1 MDRLSRTNH
10 ETRSFGQVNAQGRA
24 FVASFPA
31 KVLRMI
37 LVFTLVFFSTWHL
50 QYSYAYGDETD
61 DSSSST
67 DQPTTGGGT
76 DEGGEE
82 DGSGSTG
89 GEGGEGGEGGDPQ
102 PVSYTVFFDAAG
114 GTIGSDPSGTYQ
126 EGEAIVLPEVTYEGY
141 DFQGWNWNENN
152 YAAGT
157 EFPVTEN
164 LSFTASWKEKEKEK
178 FNIFFDPAGGIL
190 ENDLSG
196 EYEAGAEIVLPE
208 VTLEDNTF
216 LYWDTAEY
224 TAGSTYVVTESRTFV
239 AKWEKNSITYSYI
252 NNLEILPE
260 KIEKEEEE
268 YPEAKDIPAFEDGA
282 TLTLDGK
289 EKRTYQL
296 RARIS
301 ITDALSNGETQ
312 DAEGSP
318 VVVSGSLADMKISN
332 NKAAEGEEPQY
343 FSDLTWEIT
352 SAINDKGEDVSGNE
366 DLVKLDEK
374 TGELTIAPGVKVG
387 IRCTTP
393 DGEVGELQ
401 KELIAELPSSEV
413 KPVNII
419 TISYDANGGEGTVQT
434 TVSDGSEEVTLAG
447 GEGLT
452 APQDNSSSAAS
463 SSSSATSAE
472 PSAPS
477 SDATDSSSS
486 KSKKKVY
493 TFKGWNTAADGKGT
507 SLDAAGTYKIEDL
520 IALAKEVTDGNSSE
534 DPAASTSSDAA
545 QTQTTKHYKLTL
557 YADWNETEEENSDDS
572 IDGEEFDGKARIDI
586 SYHPVPKGKF
596 ATLKP
601 VIYGVGRL
609 SFAYVWERSTDGGAT
624 WSRIESTGLTEHRV
638 MTDDESIGK
647 HLYRV
652 SMYADKLI
660 DDDNILT
667 SAPVTITEGT
677 SDYVQL
683 TYNTVKQGETTEFTV
698 EAGTD
703 FTDGTF
709 TWYISNDNGAT
720 FTRIQG
726 ANGRSHSVV
735 TNEEYLGSMFRV
747 VAKSKDG
754 KKTAQDTVTLV
765 ALDPDHDPIDTE
777 NPMGKDDNNAG
788 GSSSSTAPGNDDE
801 RVNDNSGDQGPADI
815 GENDNETT
823 DDTES
828 DGPQGNGGEAEIY
841 DSPEGE
847 PIEEDSNNDEGYGP
861 WVDNDDPKAETP
873 EPTPAPEPVNIVPH
887 DEPAP
892 VEEPTETPADPA
904 LDIIVD
910 PEVSQKIAA
919 EQPQTQELGQKWR
932 ELSVMPN
939 PEEIKQVL
947 DSNPLAPFV
956 IPLTIALITCGMME
970 RLLFFRRQMQDSDAV
985 FA

>member
-1 MDRLSRTNH
+1 MV
-10 ETRSFGQVNAQGRA
+10 FQGRTHQKTK
-24 FVASFPA
+24 SFKQSNTHVCALTTSLPA
-31 KVLRMI
+31 KILRMI
-37 LVFTLVFFSTWHL
+37 MVFTLAFFSTWHL
-50 QYSYAYGDETD
+50 QYSYAYGDEND
-61 DSSSST
+61 GNST
-67 DQPTTGGGT
+67 TEQPAASN
-76 DEGGEE
+76 ENE
-82 DGSGSTG
+82 SGSTG
-89 GEGGEGGEGGDPQ
+89 SGNSDSQ
-102 PVSYTVFFDAAG
+102 PTTYTVSFNPANG
-114 GTIGSDPSGTYQ
+114 ILESDPSGNYT
-126 EGEAIVLPEVTYEGY
+126 EGSTITLPNATYEGY
-141 DFQGWNWNENN
+141 VFQGWSWNGNN
-152 YAAGT
+152 YSAGI
-157 EFPVTEN
+157 EFPVNEN
-164 LSFTASWKEKEKEK
+164 LSFTASWQEKEK
-178 FNIFFDPAGGIL
+178 FTIDFDPAGGVL
-190 ENDLSG
+190 ESDPSG
-196 EYEAGAEIVLPE
+196 EYEAGAVITLPG
-208 VTLEDNTF
+208 VTLEDNNF
-216 LYWDTAEY
+216 LYWDTAEF
-224 TAGSTYVVTESRTFV
+224 TAGSSYVVTESRTFT

-260 KIEKEEEE
+260 TMENEEEE

-301 ITDALSNGETQ
+301 ITDALSNGETK
-312 DAEGSP
+312 DADNSP
-318 VVVSGSLADMKISN
+318 VIISGSLADMKISN
-332 NKAAEGEEPQY
+332 NKAAEGEESQY

-352 SAINDKGEDVSGNE
+352 SATDEKGEDVSGNE

-393 DGEVGELQ
+393 DGEAGELQ

-419 TISYDANGGEGTVQT
+419 TISYDANGGEGTVQA

-452 APQDNSSSAAS
+452 APQDTS
-463 SSSSATSAE
+463 SSSSSSDSATSTESSAE
-472 PSAPS
+472 GE
-477 SDATDSSSS
+477 DATDNSSSS
-486 KSKKKVY
+486 EPKKKTY

-507 SLDAAGTYKIEDL
+507 PLDAEGTYKIEDL
-520 IALAKEVTDGNSSE
+520 IALAEEVTDSESSE
-534 DPAASTSSDAA
+534 NLESGASSNAT
-545 QTQTTKHYKLTL
+545 QTQATKHYKLTL
-557 YADWNETEEENSDDS
+557 YADWDDAEEDNEDS
-572 IDGEEFDGKARIDI
+572 IDGEEFDGNARIDI

-647 HLYRV
+647 HQYRV
-652 SMYADKLI
+652 SMYADKII

-667 SAPVTITEGT
+667 SSPVTITEGT

-683 TYNTVKQGETTEFTV
+683 TYNTVKQGETTEFAV

-709 TWYISNDNGAT
+709 TWYMSDDNGAT
-720 FTRIQG
+720 FSRIKG
-726 ANGRSHSVV
+726 ANGRSYAVI
-735 TNEEYLGSMFRV
+735 TNEDYLGNMFRV

-754 KKTAQDTVTLV
+754 EKTAQDTVTLV

-777 NPMGKDDNNAG
+777 TPMGKDDNNG
-788 GSSSSTAPGNDDE
+788 GGGTSPNAPGDESNRIADDS
-801 RVNDNSGDQGPADI
+801 NNPGPAEYD
-815 GENDNETT
+815 DNYEEA
-823 DDTES
+823 TEELEPGDPRGDS
-828 DGPQGNGGEAEIY
+828 GNAEIY
-841 DSPEGE
+841 DSPDGE
-847 PIEEDSNNDEGYGP
+847 PIEDANDFDGYGP
-861 WVDNDDPKAETP
+861 WIDNSDTEFEAQG
-873 EPTPAPEPVNIVPH
+873 PTPAPEPVNIVPYN
-887 DEPAP
+887 DPTLA
-892 VEEPTETPADPA
+892 EESPETPADPA
-904 LDIIVD
+904 IDIIVD

-919 EQPQTQELGQKWR
+919 EQPQTQNPGQKWH
-932 ELSVMPN
+932 ELSVMPK

-956 IPLTIALITCGMME
+956 APLIIAFLACGMME
-970 RLLFFRRQMQDSDAV
+970 RYFAYRRQTQASTV
-985 FA
+985 SFA